1 MQTRPRHYIEVSV
14 IHDSCK
20 DTVSGNLQ
28 LTWTRIKVTRVT
40 ESGNHTYTLKFPE
53 TIVAIERS
61 IRDCIE
67 GLIHPEDRSIVQA
80 EIARETAEVH
90 PDKNS
95 EQRKESQDF
104 SSSQLIFIK
113 HIRKI

>member
-1 MQTRPRHYIEVSV
+1 M
-14 IHDSCK
+14 
-20 DTVSGNLQ
+20 
-28 LTWTRIKVTRVT
+28 T

-95 EQRKESQDF
+95 EQRKE
-104 SSSQLIFIK
+104 LRRRIFIVIDSLPREK
-113 HIRKI
+113 VV